1 VSTRTGLLW
10 TLFRHRWLPEAAL
23 VTACACWLV
32 LMMTWEG
39 WEALPFHFIYI
50 AVSVAYGLRM
60 WHVRG
65 AGLAIGLVA
74 LSTGALTL
82 VAVDRGTEGT
92 AELAEVPLMSMLF
105 LTMVLHVSSRQRA
118 AGIISQ
124 LLEQERR
131 LRAYATHELMTPLT
145 VARGEIELLTRHGTP
160 SAEEMQRA
168 HEIVLE
174 ELRRSE
180 QVVGDLLLAARLA
193 VAVPTIDQVNADD
206 LVLDTVE
213 RWHERVPGRLVVGG
227 VACGSIGVDRD
238 EVLRALDNVV
248 ANAARHSGADSV
260 IEISSCARDGRL
272 HIRIQDTGA
281 GIAPEDLPHVFD
293 WFFRS
298 ASTRLSRRQGSG
310 LGLAIVRNVV
320 ESHGGSVSIES
331 RLGVGTQVAIELPGF
346 VEDAAA
352 RDRDASSLA
361 RTPAPGASHSLS

>member
-1 VSTRTGLLW
+1 VSTRTGPLW
-10 TLFRHRWLPEAAL
+10 TFLRHSWWPEAAL
-23 VTACACWLV
+23 VVACAWWLV
-32 LMMTWEG
+32 LMMTWKE

-50 AVSVAYGLRM
+50 AVSVVYGLRM
-60 WHVRG
+60 WHVRT
-65 AGLAIGLVA
+65 AALAIGLVA
-74 LSTGALTL
+74 LSTGVLTL
-82 VAVDRGTEGT
+82 IAVERGTEGP

-145 VARGEIELLTRHGTP
+145 VARGEIELLTRHGAP
-160 SAEEMQRA
+160 AAEEMRRA

-180 QVVGDLLLAARLA
+180 QVVADLLLAARLA
-193 VAVPTIDQVNADD
+193 VAVPNIDRVNADD
-206 LVLDTVE
+206 LILDTVE
-213 RWHERVPGRLVVGG
+213 RWHERVPGRLVVGA

-248 ANAARHSGADSV
+248 ANAARHSGADAV
-260 IEISSCARDGRL
+260 IQITSSARDGRL
-272 HIRIQDTGA
+272 QIRIDDTGS
-281 GIAPEDLPHVFD
+281 GIAPEDLPYVFD

-298 ASTRLSRRQGSG
+298 AATRLSRRQGSG

-331 RLGVGTQVAIELPGF
+331 QLGAGTQVTIELPRF
-346 VEDAAA
+346 VEEKAAH
-352 RDRDASSLA
+352 DRDAASHAL
-361 RTPAPGASHSLS
+361 TPVPGPQHSLS